1 MLQPRLNMPSTKTVM
16 GTFVASPSR
25 GGGDSSGFGGIN
37 RTRSASQD
45 SSPQPMNAAMANSM
59 AAKLTDGEL
68 NAIILMTERLKTKE
82 VLADK
87 LVQENATLV
96 AKLDGTQ
103 AVKQFLIAKVRDMEV
118 VQVMAEENE
127 TKVAQQIG
135 SDQEVIAFLDG
146 RVQELEAVVRE
157 LQGAKERGVE
167 DLAKVKLQSEKKATV
182 MGDMLQFERERI
194 AESEREYKATK
205 KVLVKEVKM
214 NRAQILA
221 LQAERDGYR
230 EQNEVLRRAVIS
242 SGSSNIGGSGS
253 PGYNSRKD
261 RAYT

>member
-1 MLQPRLNMPSTKTVM
+1 MQLPRGPAGLFAMLQPRMPMTLAKAVS
-16 GTFVASPSR
+16 SPSR
-25 GGGDSSGFGGIN
+25 E
-37 RTRSASQD
+37 RSNSQHSID
-45 SSPQPMNAAMANSM
+45 KDGPQPMNAAMANSM

-68 NAIILMTERLKTKE
+68 NAIILMTERLKQKE

-87 LVQENATLV
+87 LVKENAALAAT
-96 AKLDGTQ
+96 LDGTQ
-103 AVKQFLIAKVRDMEV
+103 AVKQFLISKVRDMEI
-118 VQVMAEENE
+118 VQVRQEENE

-146 RVQELEAVVRE
+146 RVQELEAIVQS
-157 LQGAKERGVE
+157 LQDAKEKTVT
-167 DLAKVKLQSEKKATV
+167 DLARVKTQSEKKAAV
-182 MGDMLQFERERI
+182 MGDMLQFERERGS
-194 AESEREYKATK
+194 ESEREYKATK

-242 SGSSNIGGSGS
+242 SGSSNIGG
-253 PGYNSRKD
+253 YNAHKD